1 MNDLRMLNKIKKS
14 KFNEIFKLLDL
25 IVLDFGN
32 PIKYSLHIASDVR
45 ICKGDKI
52 IFNVSDEFFTKEG
65 IHKLDEGGPSDQE
78 TSNDPD
84 SLLVENLKKVNLLL
98 AGKTPK
104 KIKVSKWKDLVIQF
118 PDKIEIQIMQ
128 DCLGID
134 YEYYRFIEYSP
145 HYDSDPNKYSSI
157 HYVVYNAQGSPKM
170 KKE

>member
-1 MNDLRMLNKIKKS
+1 MLNKLKKS
-14 KFNEIFKLLDL
+14 KFNEIFKMLDL
-25 IVLDFGN
+25 IILNFGN

-65 IHKLDEGGPSDQE
+65 IHKSDEIGSDEQE
-78 TSNDPD
+78 SNAPNN
-84 SLLVENLKKVNLLL
+84 LLVENLKKVNTLL

-104 KIKVSKWKDLVIQF
+104 RIKISKWKDLVIQF

-134 YEYYRFIEYSP
+134 YEYYRFIEYFP
-145 HYDSDPNKYSSI
+145 HYDNDPNKYSSV
-157 HYVVYNAQGSPKM
+157 HYVVYNAHGRPKM